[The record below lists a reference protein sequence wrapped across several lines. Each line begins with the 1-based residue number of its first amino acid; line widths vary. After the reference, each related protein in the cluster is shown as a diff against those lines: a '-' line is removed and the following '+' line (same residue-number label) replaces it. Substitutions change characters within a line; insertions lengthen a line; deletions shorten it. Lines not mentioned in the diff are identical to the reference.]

1 PHEALPRR
9 MPAPAQAGSIER
21 ADTGAFSQLSLS
33 LRRIRALSLPE
44 LIGPG
49 FDIASHPPF
58 SVPFRALMCCDST
71 HNLIAAELCVPA
83 ARELRDRVLREGK
96 RVSSPPL
103 RCAPGG

>member
-1 PHEALPRR
+1 

-44 LIGPG
+44 LIGPR

-58 SVPFRALMCCDST
+58 SPFRGLMCCDPT
-71 HNLIAAELCVPA
+71 HNLIAVQLCVPA
-83 ARELRDRVLREGK
+83 ARELRDRVLREGTE
-96 RVSSPPL
+96 SFESTPPMSPGWLKL
-103 RCAPGG
+103 RLCT